1 MLHFGNCRDLDPR
14 RLSRL
19 PIRMALLVCLML
31 SAGSFSL
38 LRSTATG
45 DAKANAPG
53 QEKEATF
60 DAEFQKGIQNLRR
73 QRFEEALKSFKR
85 ANEMRDKKSPECYV
99 AMAQAFVGLE
109 AHKNVIESADKAIEL
124 AGNEPKILGPA
135 YNLKGFALQAQA
147 EGKNQRKL
155 QEAEGVFRQGLALGT
170 DVVPM
175 IHYNLG
181 TVLMQQERDPEGIAE
196 MQKFLELQPKG
207 LNSESAHKLIENPRR
222 AREPYAPDFSFTTS
236 EGEFV
241 TLEDLRG
248 KVVVLDFWGTWCPP
262 CVASVP
268 TMRGLNKKYS
278 KDPAFVLIGI
288 DTRDDEETL
297 RAFTAEHKMVWRQ
310 YRDKDGVV
318 VKSFSIRAFPTY
330 VVIDPEG
337 ILRYRGTGASSRQEA
352 ALDDA
357 IRKQLKL
364 LAKPVDA
371 N

>member
-1 MLHFGNCRDLDPR
+1 MLHFENSKVPDSC
-14 RLSRL
+14 RLSFL
-19 PIRMALLVCLML
+19 AIRMALLVCLLL
-31 SAGSFSL
+31 SAGPFSL

-45 DAKANAPG
+45 SAKANAPG

-73 QRFEEALKSFKR
+73 RRFEEALKSFKR

-99 AMAQAFVGLE
+99 AMAQAYMGLE
-109 AHKNVIESADKAIEL
+109 AHKNVIESCDKALEL
-124 AGNEPKILGPA
+124 GGNDPQVLVPA
-135 YNLKGFALQAQA
+135 YNLKGLALHAQA
-147 EGKNQRKL
+147 EGKNQKKL
-155 QEAEGVFRQGLALGT
+155 QEAEAVFRQGLAIGT

-181 TVLMQQERDPEGIAE
+181 TVLMQQDRDPEGIAE
-196 MQKFLELQPKG
+196 MQKFLELEPKG
-207 LNSESAHKLIENPRR
+207 FNAESARKMMENPRR
-222 AREPYAPDFSFTTS
+222 AREPYAPDFSFTTAD
-236 EGEFV
+236 GEFV
-241 TLEDLRG
+241 TLEELRG
-248 KVVVLDFWGTWCPP
+248 KIVVLDFWGTWCPP

-268 TMRGLNKKYS
+268 AMRGLHKKYS

-297 RAFTAEHKMVWRQ
+297 RAFTAENKMTWRQ
-310 YRDKDGVV
+310 YRDQDNQVSL
-318 VKSFSIRAFPTY
+318 SFSIRAFPTY

-337 ILRYRGTGASSRQEA
+337 ILRYRGTGATSRQEA

-364 LAKPVDA
+364 LTRPPGA

>member
-1 MLHFGNCRDLDPR
+1 
-14 RLSRL
+14 
-19 PIRMALLVCLML
+19 MALLVCLML
-31 SAGSFSL
+31 SAGGFL
-38 LRSTATG
+38 LSRSTATG
-45 DAKANAPG
+45 NAKANAG

-60 DAEFQKGIQNLRR
+60 DAEFQKGIQSLRR

-85 ANEMRDKKSPECYV
+85 ANEMRDKKSPECYL
-99 AMAQAFVGLE
+99 AMAQAYIGLE
-109 AHKNVIESADKAIEL
+109 EHKNVIESCDKAFEL
-124 AGNEPKILGPA
+124 GGNDPQVLVPA
-135 YNLKGFALQAQA
+135 YNLKGLALQALA
-147 EGKNQRKL
+147 EGKNQKKL
-155 QEAEGVFRQGLALGT
+155 QEAEAVFRQGLAIGT

-175 IHYNLG
+175 VHYNLG
-181 TVLMQQERDPEGIAE
+181 IVLMQQDRDPEGIAE

-207 LNSESAHKLIENPRR
+207 LNSEAARKMIENPRR

-241 TLEDLRG
+241 KLEDLRG
-248 KVVVLDFWGTWCPP
+248 KVVVLDFWGTWCHP

-268 TMRGLNKKYS
+268 AMRELNKKYS

-297 RAFTAEHKMVWRQ
+297 RAFTAENKMVWRQ
-310 YRDKDGVV
+310 YRDTENQVSKL
-318 VKSFSIRAFPTY
+318 FSIRAFPTY

-337 ILRYRGTGASSRQEA
+337 ILRYRGIGASSRQGA

-357 IRKQLKL
+357 IKKQLKL
-364 LAKPVDA
+364 LAKPPDA

>member
-1 MLHFGNCRDLDPR
+1 MLQFGHCNDLNSR
-14 RLSRL
+14 RLSFL
-19 PIRMALLVCLML
+19 AMRMALLVCVL
-31 SAGSFSL
+31 SAGLFSWS
-38 LRSTATG
+38 RSTPTG
-45 DAKANAPG
+45 NARTNAPG

-99 AMAQAFVGLE
+99 AMAQAYMGLE
-109 AHKNVIESADKAIEL
+109 AHKNVIESCDKALEL
-124 AGNEPKILGPA
+124 GGNEPQVLVPA
-135 YNLKGFALQAQA
+135 YNLKGLALQAQA
-147 EGKNQRKL
+147 EGENQKKL
-155 QEAEGVFRQGLALGT
+155 QEAEAVFRQGLAIGT

-181 TVLMQQERDPEGIAE
+181 IVLMQQARDPEGIAE
-196 MQKFLELQPKG
+196 MQKFLELQPTG
-207 LNSESAHKLIENPRR
+207 LNSESARKVIGNPRR

-236 EGEFV
+236 DGEFV

-268 TMRGLNKKYS
+268 TLRGLHKKYS

-297 RAFTAEHKMVWRQ
+297 RAFTAENKVVWRQ
-310 YRDKDGVV
+310 YRDEDNQVSR
-318 VKSFSIRAFPTY
+318 SFVIRAFPTY

-364 LAKPVDA
+364 LAKPPGA